1 MSYRKEIIQ
10 IRVTQTEKEK
20 LKEKAK
26 KEEKSVSEYVRK
38 KLKL

>member
-1 MSYRKEIIQ
+1 MGYRKEIIQ

-20 LKEKAK
+20 LKEKAEK
-26 KEEKSVSEYVRK
+26 AEKSVSEYIRK